1 MLERLLKIILSSIH
15 PIVTFGSMMNMM
27 KAFIVVIFDYF
38 LFQILAIIVG
48 STSTDSP
55 LKFVEELP
63 SNSLTRRST
72 NNLAKRTV
80 PTVLDAC
87 ESSQAAPRAVL
98 HAGAPVA
105 VTTRPPDVPELV
117 ESATPGGRS
126 VGDEQ
131 IDEVSDEEVVI
142 ANDLPFPTQV
152 STIYETKTS
161 LDPNLQ
167 LQAKKQL
174 ERLDS
179 ESQNS
184 ESQNGSLDSRGYFKA
199 LQDYVEQVKAKD
211 SRPRRS
217 SSAAQGIVPPGRVQT
232 YRKRYEKLIKQREA
246 PLVKTETPFSF
257 VELLSRGKS
266 MLTFHAKKFL
276 GRMMNKM
283 QSFQFKNLRNI
294 LHPMKS
300 PAPTPALKE
309 IELSNLGC
317 NYLSG
322 LKYVLTFLQ
331 FQSIFLRPNH
341 YNSFEIGYKTD
352 VSRLNPTGLQ
362 LLTANGPK
370 WRDAGVH
377 QAMPHPLRNLDLEQ
391 SIRPVDIPDWLKEKK
406 EVIPHEYYSAN
417 LLPLNHRLESLETA
431 PDLTEN
437 GEVVH
442 PLMTDSTGAIPS
454 DELSK
459 PPVPHAPLAEEDISI
474 GNLSNNEKEKS
485 VDPEENEMEAGTGLG
500 VAEEVPLTKETGNPV
515 NELEG
520 GKSQPF
526 SHVDKEAPE
535 EEQNSAKKSR
545 KQEENAGSE
554 NTQDGITVPD
564 EVPGEM
570 ETKIPL
576 DMVLTEQLHKDPVA
590 ERAEEYSPAGE
601 SPRQEEKQD
610 ASPLGSEPEAH
621 HGPEFVHAKPE
632 EEETDTAFNEAETK
646 QPEPSSGDKDEEN
659 LSHQIPPVDK
669 GIMGVAH
676 HPLGELGES
685 FAEKDGKPS
694 TSQAEGN
701 SSQNQGEV
709 QENVQAH
716 SVQSEKSDSSPNA
729 KKTSS
734 DSHQEPESETP
745 PSIQESYAKPT
756 DKKSDS
762 DPTPEDIALA
772 AKKETGTS
780 SPIEGPE
787 PSQHEQSALEPLVAG
802 VERYPVRNFH
812 YDSKPETDQQD
823 SAPVASARK
832 GFHPV
837 LNELMGSKNGP
848 SQSAESHEIG
858 GQSEKNQDFTP
869 RPEASSLGTQTTEPL
884 NTVPEAHEAPTY
896 GNDDSST
903 TKPIP
908 NEAEEMRDPLIS
920 GVEAN
925 ANGNGHSVSNLQQG
939 SKMHNSNHLTDGSNA
954 PPVNGKTASYKDPLK
969 LSKTMD
975 ITSRSLESF
984 EIPAQS
990 HKTHDVTQ
998 PLQAPQTNNLVNS
1011 APHAHA
1017 EPISHRGEEDP
1028 LSTRPVKEVEP
1039 APVKPRFA
1047 FLPEPIQ
1054 VPQLSLRYKPEAHFL
1069 GHARSMQ
1076 GQRANN
1082 GRFNRGFSRLRP
1094 SESQQDLT
1102 KLTESTHTPFQSTNS
1117 QISRR
1122 KSVKLGDVTA
1132 DSEEPKEPS
1141 LNREYPGHIPPK
1153 GSQEDF
1159 RNNYD
1164 STVADSDP
1172 SPQKDDMSSVKLPKD
1187 FFVTPQGLKPI
1198 ITRKREIEPL
1208 ETEEGKPIK
1217 DILAAFKQAQL
1228 EDSPRVG
1235 SPVDR
1240 LKGIMR
1246 SSPRGSPRRV
1256 GTPSPRR
1263 VGFVTTD
1270 STQSRPKDKS
1280 KFYLEVVGAEEQ
1292 NRGAEGSPVPPFQS
1306 SADDE
1311 SPSKKPL
1318 ARAKS
1323 AYYMKVS
1330 SPRVGGLDVFAD
1342 KSKILRTYSVRTL
1355 EKDDPWDD
1363 KHEQDPA
1370 TPRTKPKPLDLVF
1383 LQTVPEKIHNP
1394 EEDPA
1399 PRQRVPY
1406 YRRKADIIAG
1416 NKPRRP
1422 SKKGANP
1429 RRPRSRHPV
1438 NTKNLPAI
1446 KRGDK
1451 KLQQAKDFVRRLQ
1464 RFTLNKAIP
1473 VVVKQ
1478 PNLKANLV
1486 YPSLSLPVNSIDQSL

>member
-1 MLERLLKIILSSIH
+1 MLERLVKIILSSIH
-15 PIVTFGSMMNMM
+15 PIVTFGSMMNVM

-55 LKFVEELP
+55 PKFVEELP
-63 SNSLTRRST
+63 RNSLTRRST
-72 NNLAKRTV
+72 NNLAKRLI

-87 ESSQAAPRAVL
+87 DSSQAAPRAVL

-152 STIYETKTS
+152 PTIHETKTS

-232 YRKRYEKLIKQREA
+232 YRKRYEKLIKQRET
-246 PLVKTETPFSF
+246 PLVKTENPFSF
-257 VELLSRGKS
+257 
-266 MLTFHAKKFL
+266 
-276 GRMMNKM
+276 
-283 QSFQFKNLRNI
+283 
-294 LHPMKS
+294 
-300 PAPTPALKE
+300 
-309 IELSNLGC
+309 
-317 NYLSG
+317 
-322 LKYVLTFLQ
+322 
-331 FQSIFLRPNH
+331 
-341 YNSFEIGYKTD
+341 
-352 VSRLNPTGLQ
+352 GLQ

-370 WRDAGVH
+370 WRDAGVN

-442 PLMTDSTGAIPS
+442 PLMTDSTGTIPS

-500 VAEEVPLTKETGNPV
+500 VAEEVPLKKETGNPV

-545 KQEENAGSE
+545 KQEENAGSK

-564 EVPGEM
+564 EVPEET

-576 DMVLTEQLHKDPVA
+576 DRVLTEQLHKDPVA

-601 SPRQEEKQD
+601 SPRQKEKQD
-610 ASPLGSEPEAH
+610 ASPLGSEPEAR
-621 HGPEFVHAKPE
+621 HGPEVAHAKPE
-632 EEETDTAFNEAETK
+632 KEETDTAFNEVKTK
-646 QPEPSSGDKDEEN
+646 QPDPNSATDKDEEN

-669 GIMGVAH
+669 GIRGVAH

-685 FAEKDGKPS
+685 FAEDDKPS
-694 TSQAEGN
+694 NSQAEEN

-709 QENVQAH
+709 QDNVQAH
-716 SVQSEKSDSSPNA
+716 PVQTEKSDPSPNPI
-729 KKTSS
+729 KNSS
-734 DSHQEPESETP
+734 DSHQESETP
-745 PSIQESYAKPT
+745 PPTQESYAKPT
-756 DKKSDS
+756 DKKSDF
-762 DPTPEDIALA
+762 DPMPEDIALL

-780 SPIEGPE
+780 SPIKGPE
-787 PSQHEQSALEPLVAG
+787 PLQHEQSALEPLVAG
-802 VERYPVRNFH
+802 VEGYPGKNFH
-812 YDSKPETDQQD
+812 HDLKPETNQQD
-823 SAPVASARK
+823 LAPMVSARE

-837 LNELMGSKNGP
+837 VNELMGSKNRP
-848 SQSAESHEIG
+848 SQSAESIEIG
-858 GQSEKNQDFTP
+858 GQSEKNQDSTP
-869 RPEASSLGTQTTEPL
+869 RPRTSSLDTQTTEPL
-884 NTVPEAHEAPTY
+884 NSVPEAHEALTS
-896 GNDDSST
+896 GNDDSLT

-925 ANGNGHSVSNLQQG
+925 TNGDGHSVSNLQQG
-939 SKMHNSNHLTDGSNA
+939 SKVHNSNYLTDGSNS
-954 PPVNGKTASYKDPLK
+954 PPVNGKESSHQDPLK
-969 LSKTMD
+969 LSKTKD
-975 ITSRSLESF
+975 VTSRSLESF

-1102 KLTESTHTPFQSTNS
+1102 KLTESTHTPFQSKNS
-1117 QISRR
+1117 QISHR
-1122 KSVKLGDVTA
+1122 KSVKFGDGTA
-1132 DSEEPKEPS
+1132 DFEEPKEPS
-1141 LNREYPGHIPPK
+1141 LNREDQGHIPLK

-1159 RNNYD
+1159 RDNYD
-1164 STVADSDP
+1164 STGVDADS
-1172 SPQKDDMSSVKLPKD
+1172 SPQRDGRPSMKLPKD

-1198 ITRKREIEPL
+1198 ITRKREIETL
-1208 ETEEGKPIK
+1208 ETEGGKPIK

-1292 NRGAEGSPVPPFQS
+1292 NRGAEGSPVLPFQS

-1311 SPSKKPL
+1311 SPSNKPL

-1342 KSKILRTYSVRTL
+1342 KSKLLRTYSVRTL
-1355 EKDDPWDD
+1355 EKDDPWED

>member
-1 MLERLLKIILSSIH
+1 MLERLVKIILSSIH
-15 PIVTFGSMMNMM
+15 PIVTFGSMMNVM

-55 LKFVEELP
+55 PKFVEELP
-63 SNSLTRRST
+63 RNSLTRRST
-72 NNLAKRTV
+72 NNLAKRLI

-87 ESSQAAPRAVL
+87 DSSQAAPRAVL

-152 STIYETKTS
+152 PTIHETKTS

-232 YRKRYEKLIKQREA
+232 YRKRYEKLIKQRET
-246 PLVKTETPFSF
+246 PLVKTENPFSF

-300 PAPTPALKE
+300 SDPTPALKE

-370 WRDAGVH
+370 WRDAGVN

-442 PLMTDSTGAIPS
+442 PLMTDSTGTIPS

-500 VAEEVPLTKETGNPV
+500 VAEEVPLKKETGNPV

-545 KQEENAGSE
+545 KQEENAGSK

-564 EVPGEM
+564 EVPEET

-576 DMVLTEQLHKDPVA
+576 DRVLTEQLHKDPVA

-601 SPRQEEKQD
+601 SPRQKEKQD
-610 ASPLGSEPEAH
+610 ASPLGSEPEAR
-621 HGPEFVHAKPE
+621 HGPEVAHAKPE
-632 EEETDTAFNEAETK
+632 KEETDTAFNEVKTK
-646 QPEPSSGDKDEEN
+646 QPDPNSATDKDEEN

-669 GIMGVAH
+669 GIRGVAH

-685 FAEKDGKPS
+685 FAEDDKPS
-694 TSQAEGN
+694 NSQAEEN

-709 QENVQAH
+709 QDNVQAH
-716 SVQSEKSDSSPNA
+716 PVQTEKSDPSPNPI
-729 KKTSS
+729 KNSS
-734 DSHQEPESETP
+734 DSHQESETP
-745 PSIQESYAKPT
+745 PPTQESYAKPT
-756 DKKSDS
+756 DKKSDF
-762 DPTPEDIALA
+762 DPMPEDIALL

-780 SPIEGPE
+780 SPIKGPE
-787 PSQHEQSALEPLVAG
+787 PLQHEQSALEPLVAG
-802 VERYPVRNFH
+802 VEGYPGKNFH
-812 YDSKPETDQQD
+812 HDLKPETNQQD
-823 SAPVASARK
+823 LAP
-832 GFHPV
+832 
-837 LNELMGSKNGP
+837 M
-848 SQSAESHEIG
+848 SAESIEIG
-858 GQSEKNQDFTP
+858 GQSEKNQDSTP
-869 RPEASSLGTQTTEPL
+869 RPRTSSLDTQTTEPL
-884 NTVPEAHEAPTY
+884 NSVPEAHEALTS
-896 GNDDSST
+896 GNDDSLT

-925 ANGNGHSVSNLQQG
+925 TNGDGHSVSNLQQG
-939 SKMHNSNHLTDGSNA
+939 SKVHNSNYLTDGSNS
-954 PPVNGKTASYKDPLK
+954 PPVNGKESSHQDPLK
-969 LSKTMD
+969 LSKTKD
-975 ITSRSLESF
+975 VTSRSLESF

-1102 KLTESTHTPFQSTNS
+1102 KLTESTHTPFQSKNS
-1117 QISRR
+1117 QISHR
-1122 KSVKLGDVTA
+1122 KSVKFGDGTA
-1132 DSEEPKEPS
+1132 DFEEPKEPS
-1141 LNREYPGHIPPK
+1141 LNREDQGHIPLK

-1159 RNNYD
+1159 RDNYD
-1164 STVADSDP
+1164 STGVDADS
-1172 SPQKDDMSSVKLPKD
+1172 SPQRDGRPSMKLPKD

-1198 ITRKREIEPL
+1198 ITRKREIETL
-1208 ETEEGKPIK
+1208 ETEGGKPIK

-1292 NRGAEGSPVPPFQS
+1292 NRGAEGSPVLPFQS

-1311 SPSKKPL
+1311 SPSNKPL

-1342 KSKILRTYSVRTL
+1342 KSKLLRTYSVRTL
-1355 EKDDPWDD
+1355 EKDDPWED